1 MAEKYVPSVQVSRIS
16 GQRIDRMVRAL
27 VGAVVSGS
35 TRTMFRHTPLN
46 FDRAHGV
53 DTQGA
58 DSLQMEGTASDDALT
73 APAIIAP
80 MRLELDRMR
89 ANPGA
94 WLEANSTG
102 HKFLL
107 SDLIAAMQ
115 ADMTR
120 LGISDTEDLR
130 TLGDSAIEALGGG
143 TGIADALDV
152 ESVPAHADRV
162 ERLITLYES
171 KLRSSQGAAQAASD
185 IADTAR

>member
-1 MAEKYVPSVQVSRIS
+1 MRLFNRTIP
-16 GQRIDRMVRAL
+16 AL
-27 VGAVVSGS
+27 LAAALGCAGENAGEQTATGDSLPQTGS
-35 TRTMFRHTPLN
+35 YY
-46 FDRAHGV
+46 
-53 DTQGA
+53 TQGA

-162 ERLITLYES
+162 EWIITLYES